1 LHLYISYILYIYIY
15 ICFLD
20 EREMKRE
27 TRKKRGDGYI
37 YIHTKRVSILPALI
51 SPFSLAVAY
60 EEMISLYCALLICLF
75 PTH

>member
-1 LHLYISYILYIYIY
+1 M
-15 ICFLD
+15 FLD
-20 EREMKRE
+20 ERAMKRE
-27 TRKKRGDGYI
+27 TRKKRGNGYI
-37 YIHTKRVSILPALI
+37 CIHTKRVCSPLFL